1 MSHGNPYSK
10 DSFPRHEV
18 LRRMMLAIN
27 HGTSPSLAVRQPDPL
42 HPGADAGLEE
52 LKKRKPW
59 ITHKKPEPWGAM
71 LLSDNTRVMYGR
83 DPGLVEDRYLAHVFG
98 TFRAVLEEHLP
109 VTTIC
114 DWNLTPED
122 LAPYE
127 VLLLPNAAC
136 LSDGQANAVRE
147 WVRSGGGL
155 VASLDTSLCNEFGD
169 ARPDLALADVL
180 GVEPAGRV
188 ETKAS
193 SNEELDAN
201 FARNLDANYWT
212 SRKNVFALRVDMNG
226 PLAGG
231 RLTELMNGEP
241 VTLKGPVMDVIPDA
255 GAGLS
260 VAATF
265 VPFANPDPAAP
276 PAPKPAILTRT
287 FGKGRVVYFAAGID
301 HGLYMYA
308 YPYQRILLTNAI
320 RWAAAAPPPV
330 EIQAPMCVQTTVL
343 RQQKDGQTH
352 LLVHLF
358 NDVNTTAFHGLP
370 NEDVPLREETL
381 PIHDIEIALRGYK
394 VKSATQQPESDSL
407 KVSHEGEL
415 DRVTVP
421 RIDVHSIIVFEIEP

>member
-1 MSHGNPYSK
+1 
-10 DSFPRHEV
+10 
-18 LRRMMLAIN
+18 
-27 HGTSPSLAVRQPDPL
+27 
-42 HPGADAGLEE
+42 
-52 LKKRKPW
+52 
-59 ITHKKPEPWGAM
+59 
-71 LLSDNTRVMYGR
+71 
-83 DPGLVEDRYLAHVFG
+83 
-98 TFRAVLEEHLP
+98 
-109 VTTIC
+109 
-114 DWNLTPED
+114 
-122 LAPYE
+122 
-127 VLLLPNAAC
+127 
-136 LSDGQANAVRE
+136 
-147 WVRSGGGL
+147 
-155 VASLDTSLCNEFGD
+155 
-169 ARPDLALADVL
+169 
-180 GVEPAGRV
+180 
-188 ETKAS
+188 
-193 SNEELDAN
+193 
-201 FARNLDANYWT
+201 
-212 SRKNVFALRVDMNG
+212 
-226 PLAGG
+226 
-231 RLTELMNGEP
+231 
-241 VTLKGPVMDVIPDA
+241 MDVIPDA